1 VASATLD
8 QRHGIPFHHIFVQL
22 LTLIMPVNGT

>member
-8 QRHGIPFHHIFVQL
+8 QRHGIPFHHIFVQP
-22 LTLIMPVNGT
+22 LTLTPLNGT